1 MRANLLVVV
10 LVLLFGVGAS
20 LLLVPR
26 GGELALQKFRDQDY
40 AAARTEYER
49 RLEGG
54 DRSAATVMPLTRL
67 YLAEGEVERAIA
79 LLEEHVTRHPSDADG
94 WEFLARLYQD
104 AQRRGDY
111 LEALRELARLKPG
124 DEVYRELAVLAGFQN
139 RPDIQV
145 EALTR
150 YAGLRPDDVEMQQ
163 LLASLLAA
171 REESLAAL
179 DWLLKADDRAEGHIE
194 SDSRELLLSLLID
207 VDREEEAF
215 PRLQRWLGEAPRVDD
230 VIGLA
235 SQLAAAGR
243 PDLALRLVEP
253 ELATPDAPLGLRLTG
268 IDLLLSVG
276 RPDEARRRLL
286 ALTGPVEDAAIGRL
300 VALMLNAGLERPAT
314 AAVQGRD
321 LRLVPDWALAGLA
334 DIAFRSGDRGFLDR
348 MTAELG
354 DDFLA
359 DRPML
364 AANIALGR
372 ADTAVAARWAE
383 RAVADPGRSMSDR
396 LAGIRLL
403 HRLGRKA
410 QASSAFDR
418 LALAETVPDDM
429 LDELAGLFVD
439 LGREPRG
446 LSWFV
451 ERLKASPS
459 AAAEQGWARLAVRTG
474 DPAEVVAWLDRQPR
488 LDEGLLQDIASAA
501 AERGA
506 AALALKAAERVFA
519 QSPTPRSRFA
529 LATALLSAKRPGDA
543 LPHLTALLPEGGVE
557 VESAYLAA
565 LETLGRTEE
574 LTRYLSDKLARG
586 GLTSEEEQAIA
597 FALLDHKAY
606 RAALPVL
613 RARAERQGGE
623 WLFAYADAARKAG
636 AVEELA
642 SLLEAQLADPA
653 FDPAGREQRA
663 FLLLEAGGPVRAL
676 PALRRLAIGSLSG
689 PWDGLYRD
697 ALVKLGRKA
706 ELRQYLV
713 TRAGD
718 ARLPAAER
726 RSLAFLL
733 LEQDDKPAAVRVLQS
748 LAVGK
753 GPESEEFRQLAFLW
767 GPRPPAAALDWIET
781 QAKTAG
787 TPEGQAAWYGKL
799 AELGGARRVT
809 GALGQASGAPAPLTV
824 PLIEALAAEGKGREL
839 ADAIRAAAAT
849 ERDPER
855 LRRYARLAT
864 QSRQRSAAA
873 EAWKSLLAVRPEDPE
888 ALRQLGMLAY
898 DENRLEEAERF
909 LRRFLAKGP
918 GDYEANYFLGE
929 ALTARKRGAEA
940 APFYRRALEQI
951 AALPARGDAVLQTQA
966 NVLNRLGRV
975 DDAVALFERLRR
987 QRPADRQLK
996 ADYASMLIEN
1006 GRLQEARRVLSV
1018 P

>member
-1 MRANLLVVV
+1 MRANLLVVL
-10 LVLLFGVGAS
+10 LVLLFGVGVS

-26 GGELALQKFRDQDY
+26 SGELALQKFRDQDY
-40 AAARTEYER
+40 ASARTEYER
-49 RLEGG
+49 RMENG

-79 LLEEHVTRHPSDADG
+79 LLEDHVDRHPADVDG
-94 WEFLARLYQD
+94 RELLARLYQD
-104 AQRRGDY
+104 AQRQGDY
-111 LEALRELARLKPG
+111 LETLRELARLKPG
-124 DEVYRELAVLAGFQN
+124 DEIYRDLAVLAGFQN

-163 LLASLLAA
+163 LLAGLLAV
-171 REESLAAL
+171 RGDGLTAL
-179 DWLLKADDRAEGHIE
+179 DWLLKADDRAEGHIA

-207 VDREEEAF
+207 LNREEEAF
-215 PRLQRWLGEAPRVDD
+215 PRLQRWLGENPRVDE

-253 ELATPDAPLGLRLTG
+253 ALATPDAPLGLRLTG
-268 IDLLLSVG
+268 IDLLLAAG
-276 RPDEARRRLL
+276 RTEEAQQRLL
-286 ALTGPVEDAAIGRL
+286 ALSGPVEDAVLGRL
-300 VALMLNAGLERPAT
+300 VSLMLNAGLERPAF

-334 DIAFRSGDRGFLDR
+334 EMAFRAWDRALLDR
-348 MTAELG
+348 MAAELG
-354 DDFLA
+354 DGFLA
-359 DRPML
+359 DRPVL

-372 ADTAVAARWAE
+372 NDKAAATRWAE
-383 RAVADPGRSMSDR
+383 RAVADPDQPMPDR
-396 LAGIRLL
+396 LAGLRLL
-403 HRLGRKA
+403 DRLGRRA
-410 QASSAFDR
+410 EAISAFDR
-418 LALAETVPDDM
+418 LALAGTVPDD
-429 LDELAGLFVD
+429 LLEELAGLFAD
-439 LGREPRG
+439 LGRAPRG

-451 ERLKASPS
+451 ERRKASPS
-459 AAAEQGWARLAVRTG
+459 AAAEQGWARLAARTG
-474 DPAEVVAWLDRQPR
+474 DPAEVLAWLDRQPG
-488 LDEGLLQDIASAA
+488 LDEGVLQDIAAAA

-506 AALALKAAERVFA
+506 AALALTAAGRVFA
-519 QSPTPRSRFA
+519 QSPTPRNRFA
-529 LATALLSAKRPGDA
+529 LATALLSAKRPDEA
-543 LPHLTALLPEGGVE
+543 LPHLTALLPAGGVE
-557 VESAYLAA
+557 VETAYLAA
-565 LETLGRTEE
+565 LDALGRTEE
-574 LTRYLSDKLARG
+574 MTRYLGDKLARG
-586 GLTSEEEQAIA
+586 GLTGEEEQAIA
-597 FALLDHKAY
+597 FALLDRKAY

-613 RARAERQGGE
+613 RARAERLGGE

-653 FDPAGREQRA
+653 LDPAGREQRA
-663 FLLLEAGGPVRAL
+663 FLLLEAGGPARAL
-676 PALRRLAIGSLSG
+676 PVLKRLATGSLSG

-697 ALVKLGRKA
+697 ALTKLGRKA

-713 TRAGD
+713 ARAGD

-748 LAVGK
+748 LAAGK
-753 GPESEEFRQLAFLW
+753 GAESDEFRQLAYLW
-767 GPRPPAAALDWIET
+767 GPRPPASALDWIEA
-781 QAKTAG
+781 QAKAAG
-787 TPEGQAAWYGKL
+787 TPDGQAAWYAKL

-809 GALGQASGAPAPLTV
+809 ETLAQAAGAPAPLKA

-839 ADAIRAAAAT
+839 ADAVRAAAAT
-849 ERDPER
+849 ERDPDR
-855 LRRYARLAT
+855 LRRYARLAA
-864 QSRQRSAAA
+864 QSRQRGAAV
-873 EAWKSLLAVRPEDPE
+873 EAWKALLAARPEDAE

-909 LRRFLAKGP
+909 LRRFLAKGA

-951 AALPARGDAVLQTQA
+951 AALPARGDAVLQTEA